1 MAAMAAGGGG
11 RCPRSIFDDR
21 SATHHFHLRF
31 PVKRLA
37 RVAHRCVEAWAMSR
51 PVRITNAHQS
61 ITFSRRMLLLSGAEA
76 AVGTMLI
83 GRMGWLAIAQNEK
96 YALLSESNR
105 VQLIPV
111 PPRRGWIV
119 DRNEKPIAINKAS
132 FRVDIIP
139 QQMVKGND
147 IVSEVAKL
155 IDLPP
160 DEVDRINR
168 ELAVSRGFQP
178 VSVADNVPYEQYAA
192 ITVRLPELPGIS
204 ASRGFTR
211 FYPGGSTVGQLIG
224 YVGAASADEYEKEN
238 KNPLLLIP
246 GVKIGKEGLEK
257 TLEPILRGQPGGQR
271 VEVTA
276 RGKLVKELDPKPD
289 RSGNTVQ
296 LTIDSDLHQFAAR
309 RIGDQSAAVVV
320 IDVTNGD
327 ILAMPSMPSF
337 DPNNFS
343 DGISTNEWKMLSQ
356 DDHLPLVDKALESLY
371 PSGSTIKPSMA
382 MALLNAGIERGQ
394 RVNCTGAFQL
404 GNHTFHCDK
413 RHGPVDMDAAV
424 AHSCDVYFYTMC
436 LRVGADRLA
445 PMVRSMG
452 FGEKFDLPF
461 DNQRFGTIPD
471 PDWMMR
477 KYHRKWQGYD
487 TVNMSIGQGMVL
499 INPLQL
505 AVMASR
511 LATGKRV
518 VPRLL
523 KSQPVA
529 PQTQLAVDEDHL
541 NFIRKAMWGVVDHG
555 TAAGAKLPLD
565 GIQMAGKTGTAQTH
579 NLAAHERGDYTSA
592 TWKLRDHSL
601 FMPFVPFDKPRYAAA
616 AIVEHGGFGAA
627 VAAPLV
633 RDTLLFLYDRQKAI
647 ANLQTFEQSIGG
659 TLAERLARK
668 TAAWRSANGLL
679 PLPTKQG

>member
-1 MAAMAAGGGG
+1 MK
-11 RCPRSIFDDR
+11 
-21 SATHHFHLRF
+21 HVRF
-31 PVKRLA
+31 
-37 RVAHRCVEAWAMSR
+37 
-51 PVRITNAHQS
+51 TNAHQS
-61 ITFSRRMLLLSGAEA
+61 ITFSRRMMLLGGAQA
-76 AVGTMLI
+76 GVGALLV
-83 GRMGWLAIAQNEK
+83 GRMGWLSIAQNQK
-96 YALLSESNR
+96 YQLLSESNR

-111 PPRRGWIV
+111 PPRRGWLI
-119 DRNEKPIAINKAS
+119 DRNGKPIAINKAS

-139 QQMVKGND
+139 QQMVKGID
-147 IVSEVAKL
+147 IVGPVSKL
-155 IDLPP
+155 LALPP

-168 ELAVSRGFQP
+168 ELATSRGFQP

-192 ITVRLPELPGIS
+192 VTVRLPDLPGVA

-211 FYPGGSTVGQLIG
+211 FYPAGSAVGQLVG
-224 YVGAASADEYEKEN
+224 YVGAASASEYEKEN

-257 TLEPILRGQPGGQR
+257 TLESTLRGEPGGQR

-289 RSGNTVQ
+289 RSGGTVQ
-296 LTIDSDLHQFAAR
+296 LTIDADLHEYAAR
-309 RIGDQSAAVVV
+309 RIGEQSAAVVV
-320 IDVTNGD
+320 IDVITGD

-337 DPNNFS
+337 NPNNFS
-343 DGISTNEWKMLSQ
+343 DGISGNEWKMLSQ
-356 DDHLPLVDKALESLY
+356 NDHLPLVDKALESLY

-382 MALLNAGIERGQ
+382 MALLNAGIDRSQ

-424 AHSCDVYFYTMC
+424 VHSCDVYFYSMC
-436 LRVGADRLA
+436 LRVGAEKLS

-461 DNQRFGTIPD
+461 DNQRYGTIPD

-518 VPRLL
+518 IPRLL
-523 KSQPVA
+523 KNKPVV
-529 PQTQLAVDEDHL
+529 PQQQLAVDEDHL
-541 NFIRKAMWGVVDHG
+541 QFIRKAMWGVVDHG
-555 TAAGAKLPLD
+555 TAAAAKLPLD

-579 NLAAHERGDYTSA
+579 NLSASERGDYTA
-592 TWKLRDHSL
+592 AIWKQRDHSL
-601 FMPFVPFDKPRYAAA
+601 FMGFAPFDNPRYAAA
-616 AIVEHGGFGAA
+616 TIVEHGGFGAA

-633 RDTLLFLYDRQKAI
+633 RDTLTFLYDKQKAI
-647 ANLQTFEQSIGG
+647 AALETFEQSIGG
-659 TLAERLARK
+659 NLVEREARK
-668 TAAWRSANGLL
+668 TASWRQANGLP
-679 PLPTKQG
+679 PLPASKA

>member
-1 MAAMAAGGGG
+1 MK
-11 RCPRSIFDDR
+11 
-21 SATHHFHLRF
+21 HVRF
-31 PVKRLA
+31 
-37 RVAHRCVEAWAMSR
+37 
-51 PVRITNAHQS
+51 TNAHQS
-61 ITFSRRMLLLSGAEA
+61 ITFSRRMMLLGGAQA
-76 AVGTMLI
+76 GVGALLI
-83 GRMGWLAIAQNEK
+83 GRMGWLSIAQNEK
-96 YALLSESNR
+96 YQLLSESNR

-111 PPRRGWIV
+111 PPRRGWII
-119 DRNEKPIAINKAS
+119 DRNGKPIAINKAS

-139 QQMVKGND
+139 QQMVKGTD
-147 IVSEVAKL
+147 IVGPVAKL
-155 IDLPP
+155 LDLPP
-160 DEVDRINR
+160 DEIERINR
-168 ELAVSRGFQP
+168 ELATSRGFQP

-192 ITVRLPELPGIS
+192 ITVRLPELPGIA

-211 FYPGGSTVGQLIG
+211 FYPAGSAVGQLVG
-224 YVGAASADEYEKEN
+224 YVGAASASEYEKEN

-257 TLEPILRGQPGGQR
+257 SMETTLRGEPGGQR

-289 RSGNTVQ
+289 RSGNTLQ
-296 LTIDSDLHQFAAR
+296 LTIDADLHEFAAR
-309 RIGDQSAAVVV
+309 RIGEQSAAVVV
-320 IDVTNGD
+320 LDVTNGD

-337 DPNNFS
+337 NPNNFS
-343 DGISTNEWKMLSQ
+343 DGISKNEWKMLSG

-382 MALLNAGIERGQ
+382 MALLNAGIDRKQ
-394 RVNCTGAFQL
+394 KVNCTGAFQL

-424 AHSCDVYFYTMC
+424 VHSCDVYFYSMC
-436 LRVGADRLA
+436 LRVGAEKLS

-461 DNQRFGTIPD
+461 DNQRYGTIPD

-499 INPLQL
+499 INPMQL

-518 VPRLL
+518 IPRLL
-523 KSQPVA
+523 KNKPVA
-529 PQTQLAVDEDHL
+529 PQTQLEVDQDHL
-541 NFIRKAMWGVVDHG
+541 DFIRKAMWGVVDHG
-555 TAAGAKLPLD
+555 TAAAAKLPLD

-579 NLAAHERGDYTSA
+579 NLSASERGDYTSA

-601 FMPFVPFDKPRYAAA
+601 FMAFAPFDNPRYAAA
-616 AIVEHGGFGAA
+616 TIVEHGGFGAA
-627 VAAPLV
+627 VAAPLI

-647 ANLQTFEQSIGG
+647 ANLGTFEQSIGG
-659 TLAERLARK
+659 TLIEREQRK
-668 TAAWRSANGLL
+668 TAAWRQANGLP
-679 PLPTKQG
+679 PLPAKTT

>member
-1 MAAMAAGGGG
+1 M
-11 RCPRSIFDDR
+11 
-21 SATHHFHLRF
+21 
-31 PVKRLA
+31 
-37 RVAHRCVEAWAMSR
+37 
-51 PVRITNAHQS
+51 N
-61 ITFSRRMLLLSGAEA
+61 
-76 AVGTMLI
+76 
-83 GRMGWLAIAQNEK
+83 
-96 YALLSESNR
+96 
-105 VQLIPV
+105 
-111 PPRRGWIV
+111 
-119 DRNEKPIAINKAS
+119 
-132 FRVDIIP
+132 
-139 QQMVKGND
+139 
-147 IVSEVAKL
+147 
-155 IDLPP
+155 LPP
-160 DEVDRINR
+160 DEVERITR
-168 ELAVSRGFQP
+168 ELSQSRGFQP

-192 ITVRLPELPGIS
+192 ITVRLPDLPGVA
-204 ASRGFTR
+204 ASQGFTR
-211 FYPGGSTVGQLIG
+211 YYPGGPTVGQLIG
-224 YVGAASADEYEKEN
+224 YVGAASAAEYEKEN

-257 TLEPILRGQPGGQR
+257 TLESTLRGEPGGQR

-276 RGKLVKELDPKPD
+276 HGKLVKELDPKPD
-289 RSGNTVQ
+289 RSGGTVQ
-296 LTIDSDLHQFAAR
+296 LTIDSDLHQYAAR

-320 IDVTNGD
+320 IDVTSGD

-343 DGISTNEWKMLSQ
+343 DGISGNEWKMLSG

-382 MALLNAGIERGQ
+382 MALLNAGIDRTQ
-394 RVNCTGAFQL
+394 KVNCTGAFQL

-424 AHSCDVYFYTMC
+424 VHSCDVYFYSMC
-436 LRVGADRLA
+436 LRVGAENLA

-461 DNQRFGTIPD
+461 DNQRYGTIPD

-523 KSQPVA
+523 KSKPIV

-555 TAAGAKLPLD
+555 TAAAAKLPLV

-579 NLAAHERGDYTSA
+579 NLSASERGDYTSA

-601 FMPFVPFDKPRYAAA
+601 FMGFVPFDNPRYAAA
-616 AIVEHGGFGAA
+616 TIVEHGGFGAA
-627 VAAPLV
+627 VAAPLI
-633 RDTLLFLYDRQKAI
+633 RDTLLFLYDKPKAM
-647 ANLQTFEQSIGG
+647 AALETFEQSIGG
-659 TLAERLARK
+659 TPEERLARK
-668 TAAWRSANGLL
+668 TAAWRAANGLPLL
-679 PLPTKQG
+679 PPRQA

>member
-1 MAAMAAGGGG
+1 M
-11 RCPRSIFDDR
+11 
-21 SATHHFHLRF
+21 
-31 PVKRLA
+31 
-37 RVAHRCVEAWAMSR
+37 
-51 PVRITNAHQS
+51 
-61 ITFSRRMLLLSGAEA
+61 MLLGGAQA
-76 AVGTMLI
+76 AVGGLLI
-83 GRMGWLAIAQNEK
+83 GRMGWLAIAQNQK
-96 YALLSESNR
+96 YQLLSESNR

-111 PPRRGWIV
+111 PPRRGWII
-119 DRNEKPIAINKAS
+119 DRAGKPIAINKAS
-132 FRVDIIP
+132 FRVDLIP
-139 QQMVKGND
+139 QQ
-147 IVSEVAKL
+147 IVNGPQVISEL
-155 IDLPP
+155 QRLMNLPP
-160 DEVDRINR
+160 DEVDRITR
-168 ELAVSRGFQP
+168 ELAASRGFQP
-178 VSVADNVPYEQYAA
+178 VSVADNVPYEYYAA
-192 ITVRLPELPGIS
+192 ITVRLPDLPGVA

-211 FYPGGSTVGQLIG
+211 FYPGGSTVGQLVG
-224 YVGAASADEYEKEN
+224 YVGAASAAEYEKEN

-257 TLEPILRGQPGGQR
+257 ALESTLRGEPGGQR

-289 RSGNTVQ
+289 RSGGTVQ
-296 LTIDSDLHQFAAR
+296 LTIDSELHEYAAR

-320 IDVTNGD
+320 IDVASGD

-343 DGISTNEWKMLSQ
+343 DGISGNEWKQLSG

-382 MALLNAGIERGQ
+382 MALLNAGVDRTQ
-394 RVNCTGAFQL
+394 KVNCTGAFQL

-424 AHSCDVYFYTMC
+424 VHSCDVYFYSMC
-436 LRVGADRLA
+436 LRVGAEKLS
-445 PMVRSMG
+445 PMIRSMG

-461 DNQRFGTIPD
+461 DNQRYGTVPD

-511 LATGKRV
+511 LATGKKV

-523 KSQPVA
+523 ASKPVA
-529 PQTQLAVDEDHL
+529 PQQHLEVDQDHL
-541 NFIRKAMWGVVDHG
+541 TFIRKAMWGVVDHG
-555 TAAGAKLPLD
+555 TAAGAKLPLN

-579 NLAAHERGDYTSA
+579 NLSASERGDYTSA

-601 FMPFVPFDKPRYAAA
+601 FMGFVPFDNPRYAAA
-616 AIVEHGGFGAA
+616 TIVEHGGFGAA
-627 VAAPLV
+627 VAAPLI
-633 RDTLLFLYDRQKAI
+633 RDTLLFLYDKQKAM
-647 ANLQTFEQSIGG
+647 AALQNFEQSIGG
-659 TLAERLARK
+659 TPEERLARK
-668 TAAWRSANGLL
+668 TATWRAANGLP
-679 PLPTKQG
+679 PLPANQA

>member
-1 MAAMAAGGGG
+1 
-11 RCPRSIFDDR
+11 
-21 SATHHFHLRF
+21 
-31 PVKRLA
+31 
-37 RVAHRCVEAWAMSR
+37 
-51 PVRITNAHQS
+51 
-61 ITFSRRMLLLSGAEA
+61 
-76 AVGTMLI
+76 MLI

-96 YALLSESNR
+96 YQLLSESNR

-111 PPRRGWIV
+111 PPRRGWII
-119 DRNEKPIAINKAS
+119 DRNGKPIAINKAS

-139 QQMVKGND
+139 QQMVKGPT
-147 IVSEVAKL
+147 SSPRSPSCSS
-155 IDLPP
+155 LPP

-168 ELAVSRGFQP
+168 ELATSRGFQP
-178 VSVADNVPYEQYAA
+178 VSVADNIPYEQYAA
-192 ITVRLPELPGIS
+192 ITVRLPELPGVA

-211 FYPGGSTVGQLIG
+211 FYPGGSTVGQLVG
-224 YVGAASADEYEKEN
+224 YVGAASAAEYEKEN

-257 TLEPILRGQPGGQR
+257 TLEATLRGQPGGQR

-289 RSGNTVQ
+289 RSGGTVQ
-296 LTIDSDLHQFAAR
+296 LTIDSDLHEYAAR

-343 DGISTNEWKMLSQ
+343 DGISKNEWKMLSG

-382 MALLNAGIERGQ
+382 MALLNAGVDRKQI
-394 RVNCTGAFQL
+394 VNCTGAFQL

-424 AHSCDVYFYTMC
+424 VHSCDVYFYTMC
-436 LRVGADRLA
+436 LRVGAEKLS

-461 DNQRFGTIPD
+461 DNQRYGTIPD

-523 KSQPVA
+523 KTKPVV

-555 TAAGAKLPLD
+555 TAAAAKLPLD
-565 GIQMAGKTGTAQTH
+565 GIQMAGKTGTAQTTISAPA
-579 NLAAHERGDYTSA
+579 NAATTRA
-592 TWKLRDHSL
+592 RRWKLRDHSL
-601 FMPFVPFDKPRYAAA
+601 FMAFVPFDNPRYAAA
-616 AIVEHGGFGAA
+616 TIVEHGGFGAA

-633 RDTLLFLYDRQKAI
+633 RDTITYLYDKQKAL
-647 ANLQTFEQSIGG
+647 AALDVFEQSIGG
-659 TLAERLARK
+659 TLDERLARK
-668 TAAWRSANGLL
+668 TAAWRAANGLP
-679 PLPTKQG
+679 PLQPKQA

>member
-1 MAAMAAGGGG
+1 
-11 RCPRSIFDDR
+11 
-21 SATHHFHLRF
+21 
-31 PVKRLA
+31 VKPIRL
-37 RVAHRCVEAWAMSR
+37 
-51 PVRITNAHQS
+51 TNAHQS
-61 ITFSRRMLLLSGAEA
+61 ITFSRRMLVLGGAQA
-76 AVGTMLI
+76 GVGALLI
-83 GRMGWLAIAQNEK
+83 GRMGYLAIAQNAH
-96 YALLSESNR
+96 YQLLSESNR

-111 PPRRGWIV
+111 PPRRGWII
-119 DRNEKPIAINKAS
+119 DRNGKPIAINKAS

-139 QQMVKGND
+139 QQMIKGHD
-147 IVSEVAKL
+147 IVSPLATL
-155 IDLPP
+155 LQLPP

-168 ELAVSRGFQP
+168 ELATSRGFQP
-178 VSVADNVPYEQYAA
+178 VSVADNIPYEQYAA
-192 ITVRLPELPGIS
+192 ITVRLPELPGVA

-211 FYPGGSTVGQLIG
+211 YYPAGSAVGQLVG
-224 YVGAASADEYEKEN
+224 YVGAASAAEYEKEN

-257 TLEPILRGQPGGQR
+257 TMESTLRGVPGGQR

-289 RSGNTVQ
+289 RSGGTIQ
-296 LTIDSDLHQFAAR
+296 LTIDADLHEYAAR

-320 IDVTNGD
+320 MDVTNGD

-343 DGISTNEWKMLSQ
+343 DGISSNEWKMLSG
-356 DDHLPLVDKALESLY
+356 DDHLPLVDKTLESLY

-382 MALLNAGIERGQ
+382 MALLNAGIDRHQ

-424 AHSCDVYFYTMC
+424 VHSCDVYFYTMC
-436 LRVGADRLA
+436 LRVGAERLS

-461 DNQRFGTIPD
+461 DNQRYGTIPD

-477 KYHRKWQGYD
+477 KYHRKWEGYD

-499 INPLQL
+499 INPMQL

-523 KSQPVA
+523 KNKPVV
-529 PQTQLAVDEDHL
+529 PQARLAVDQDHL
-541 NFIRKAMWGVVDHG
+541 DFIRTAMAGVVDHG
-555 TAAGAKLPLD
+555 TAAAAKLPLD

-579 NLAAHERGDYTSA
+579 NLSAGERGDYTAAS
-592 TWKLRDHSL
+592 WKLRDHSL
-601 FMPFVPFDKPRYAAA
+601 FMAFAPFNNPRYAAA
-616 AIVEHGGFGAA
+616 TIVEHGGFGAA
-627 VAAPLV
+627 VAAPLI
-633 RDTLLFLYDRQKAI
+633 RDTITFLYDKNKALE
-647 ANLQTFEQSIGG
+647 ALNLFEQSIGG
-659 TLAERLARK
+659 TLEERLARK
-668 TAAWRSANGLL
+668 TTAWRSANGLP
-679 PLPTKQG
+679 PLPAKQA